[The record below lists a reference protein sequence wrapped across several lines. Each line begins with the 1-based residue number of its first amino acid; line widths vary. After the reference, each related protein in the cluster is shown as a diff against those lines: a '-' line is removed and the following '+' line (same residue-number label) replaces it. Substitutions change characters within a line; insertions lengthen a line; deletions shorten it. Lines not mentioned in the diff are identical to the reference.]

1 MPETMTAE
9 ETMDSQLEALKE
21 SIKPSAAATPPA
33 VPAPAPVTAP
43 TETTEPA
50 VPPAAPVTPAVD
62 PLDAK
67 LATITDETVAE
78 PKAPSLTDDQQQV
91 LSIVPNVRALSQLN
105 QQAQSY
111 QQLDNVLAN
120 RDFAALEQMMAPE
133 VLSDFKEYL
142 YKKHVASE
150 EWIARWVKDKEG
162 NPAINTELTQQQRQI
177 QALQARLDA
186 QESQKHQQS
195 QQATR
200 QQIETAYRGHIKG
213 LFDRIEFSEAD
224 RRWVAA
230 DIDQR
235 VGRDPRLLA
244 EINNKNMAAINA
256 VFKTAVKEY
265 VQRDQSTQVAK
276 DAALAAQGQHKPL
289 VQGQQ
294 IVETGLLPDDI
305 KQVPAGQEENWMD
318 QQLARLKSKMR
329 R

>member
-33 VPAPAPVTAP
+33 TPAPATVTAP

-50 VPPAAPVTPAVD
+50 VPPTPATTPAVD

-78 PKAPSLTDDQQQV
+78 PKAPSLTEDQQQV

-142 YKKHVASE
+142 YKKHVLSN
-150 EWIARWVKDKEG
+150 EWVDRWVKDKEG
-162 NPAINTELTQQQRQI
+162 NPAINTELTAQQRQI

-235 VGRDPRLLA
+235 VGRDPRMLA
-244 EINNKNMAAINA
+244 AINGGNMAAINA